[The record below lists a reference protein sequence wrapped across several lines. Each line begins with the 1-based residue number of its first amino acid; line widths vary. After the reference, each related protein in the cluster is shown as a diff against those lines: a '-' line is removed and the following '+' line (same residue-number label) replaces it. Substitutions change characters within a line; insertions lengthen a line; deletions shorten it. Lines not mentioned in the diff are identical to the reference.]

1 MVRQAS
7 LVPSSIRG
15 WENVRNG
22 GEVMLN
28 KHNLAVHRFISKE
41 DSRYTIKAIHVTPNE
56 TVATDGHSL
65 VRVSTLKDHKA
76 ENFPPQRVRVTDQF
90 KPFNLPYEVAAKVEK
105 AILKNRAIP
114 VFNYAAL
121 ELKEGEP
128 NGNNPT
134 LFVTDMDST
143 QEFVSKVIS
152 DKFPDW
158 EMVIPKKAEAT
169 FTITVDP
176 LKLAK
181 LMTEAA
187 KFTKGAY
194 PQGSVKMRFVSDDK
208 AVRLDAE
215 NASQT
220 WTGVLMPIRG
230 DDDL

>member
-1 MVRQAS
+1 MEGN
-7 LVPSSIRG
+7 I
-15 WENVRNG
+15 
-22 GEVMLN
+22 MLN

-65 VRVSTLKDHKA
+65 VRVSTPEVKCDS
-76 ENFPPQRVRVTDQF
+76 FPTQRVKVTDQF
-90 KPFNLPYEVAAKVEK
+90 KPFNLPYEIAAKVEK
-105 AILKNRAIP
+105 AIPKSNTIP
-114 VFNYAAL
+114 VLNYAAV
-121 ELKEGEP
+121 ECKEGEP

-143 QEFVSKVIS
+143 QEFVSKSIS
-152 DKFPDW
+152 DEFPDW
-158 EMVIPKKAEAT
+158 EMVIPKKTDAT

-181 LMTEAA
+181 LMAEAA
-187 KFTKGAY
+187 KFTKGAH
-194 PQGSVKMRFVSDDK
+194 PQGRVKMRFVSDDK

-215 NASQT
+215 NDGQT

-230 DDDL
+230 GDDL